1 MSALVMILVLV
12 GLLFWMIYNG
22 LIAKKNKVTEA
33 FAAIDVQLKQRY
45 DLIPN
50 LVAAV
55 KSYMQHEQSTL
66 ERLTQLRAQA
76 ISGGSSMG
84 VRAATENE
92 ISKALGQI
100 MVSVENYPELK
111 ADSNFIQLQ
120 KSLNE
125 VEAQIA
131 AARRSYNAAVTALN
145 NAIEMFPSN
154 LVASQMGL
162 VRAEV
167 LNIQEVERQ
176 NVNVG
181 ALLK

>member
-1 MSALVMILVLV
+1 MTALIFIVVALVFFIL
-12 GLLFWMIYNG
+12 MTYNG

-33 FAAIDVQLKQRY
+33 FSAIDVQLKQRY

-50 LVAAV
+50 LVASV

-66 ERLTQLRAQA
+66 EKLTQLRAQA
-76 ISGGSSMG
+76 MSSAASLAE
-84 VRAATENE
+84 RANTENL

-100 MVSVENYPELK
+100 MVSVENYPQLK
-111 ADSNFIQLQ
+111 ADTNFIQLQ

-145 NAIEMFPSN
+145 NAVEMFPSN
-154 LVASQMGL
+154 LIAGQMGL

-181 ALLK
+181 DLLK